1 MFQVYF
7 CDINAEEGEKTRKEF
22 ADKYG
27 QENIDFKSCDVA
39 NENNFKGMI
48 LSKLRNNYINPS
60 PTRYG
65 YDNIKNK

>member
-7 CDINAEEGEKTRKEF
+7 CDINAEEGEQTRKEF

-27 QENIDFKSCDVA
+27 EENIDLKSCDVA

-48 LSKLRNNYINPS
+48 LNKLRNNYINPS
-60 PTRYG
+60 RTRYG
-65 YDNIKNK
+65 YNSKTNK